1 MPNPFTKEWLAE
13 YKAKRPELY
22 PEQAKVQGKLCLFCM
37 QNPCVSPKICG
48 PVQKGLKK
56 KIQPKEQEGSAIDS
70 MRVKSEPKKRN
81 QPESDMQ
88 IALFDMIYLH
98 EPRYPLLARVFHVP
112 NEGYS
117 GPKGKAKGRKRHREG
132 VRAGIFD
139 IFVDVAK
146 RGDVVVANPGHS
158 TPNTIFERFKCP
170 GLRIELKAKGGK
182 MSDAQTDWLNYY
194 REAGYSAEVCFSWEE
209 AWNII
214 CDYLGYEEIKV

>member
-56 KIQPKEQEGSAIDS
+56 KPQPEQEGSAMDS

-88 IALFDMIYLH
+88 ISLFDMIYLH
-98 EPRYPLLARVFHVP
+98 ETKYPLLKRVWHSPNGGYRSADPGAR
-112 NEGYS
+112 
-117 GPKGKAKGRKRHREG
+117 AKRQKLVRMGM
-132 VRAGIFD
+132 RAGVFD
-139 IFVDVAK
+139 IHVDVVKYKTVENRAGYYQK
-146 RGDVVVANPGHS
+146 TEFH
-158 TPNTIFERFKCP
+158 
-170 GLRIELKAKGGK
+170 GLKIELKAPGGK

-194 REAGYSAEVCFSWEE
+194 REAGYRAEICFSWEE

>member
-1 MPNPFTKEWLAE
+1 MPNPLDKEWLAG
-13 YKAKRPELY
+13 YKAKHREQY
-22 PEQAKVQGKLCLFCM
+22 PQTIAEATA
-37 QNPCVSPKICG
+37 ST
-48 PVQKGLKK
+48 
-56 KIQPKEQEGSAIDS
+56 
-70 MRVKSEPKKRN
+70 RVKSGPKKRN

-117 GPKGKAKGRKRHREG
+117 GPKGKAKGQKRHREG

-170 GLRIELKAKGGK
+170 GLRIELKAKGGTTT
-182 MSDAQTDWLNYY
+182 DAQQDWLNYY
-194 REAGYSAEVCFSWEE
+194 RKAGYRAEVCFSWET

>member
-1 MPNPFTKEWLAE
+1 MTYSEEW
-13 YKAKRPELY
+13 Y
-22 PEQAKVQGKLCLFCM
+22 
-37 QNPCVSPKICG
+37 QNYLRKHTG
-48 PVQKGLKK
+48 Q
-56 KIQPKEQEGSAIDS
+56 QPEQEGCAIDS
-70 MRVKSEPKKRN
+70 MNPPKKQRN

-98 EPRYPLLARVFHVP
+98 ESKYPLLRRVFHVP

-117 GPKGKAKGRKRHREG
+117 GVKGQAKGQKRHREG

-139 IFVDVAK
+139 IMVDVPLWK
-146 RGDVVVANPGHS
+146 VDGL
-158 TPNTIFERFKCP
+158 RFSHGARDDACMIIDCP

-194 REAGYSAEVCFSWEE
+194 RNAGYRAEICFSWEE

-214 CDYLGYEEIKV
+214 CDYLGYEELRQ

>member
-1 MPNPFTKEWLAE
+1 MHSWTEQELAQH
-13 YKAKRPELY
+13 KAKFPERYRGITLN
-22 PEQAKVQGKLCLFCM
+22 AM
-37 QNPCVSPKICG
+37 
-48 PVQKGLKK
+48 
-56 KIQPKEQEGSAIDS
+56 DS
-70 MRVKSEPKKRN
+70 MRVKSEPKKRVTKKEQEGLLSPEIENLTKAPRN

-88 IALFDMIYLH
+88 IALFDMIYFH

-117 GPKGKAKGRKRHREG
+117 GPKGKAKGQKRHREG
-132 VRAGIFD
+132 VRAGVFD

-170 GLRIELKAKGGK
+170 GLRIELKAPSGTTT
-182 MSDAQTDWLNYY
+182 DAQRDWLNYY
-194 REAGYSAEVCFSWEE
+194 REAGFRAEVCFSWEE

-214 CDYLGYEEIKV
+214 CDYLNYEEIKCQ

>member
-1 MPNPFTKEWLAE
+1 MTYSEEW
-13 YKAKRPELY
+13 Y
-22 PEQAKVQGKLCLFCM
+22 
-37 QNPCVSPKICG
+37 QNY
-48 PVQKGLKK
+48 LKK
-56 KIQPKEQEGSAIDS
+56 RTGQQPEQEGCAIDS
-70 MRVKSEPKKRN
+70 MNPPKKQRN

-98 EPRYPLLARVFHVP
+98 ESKYPLLRRCFHVP

-117 GPKGKAKGRKRHREG
+117 GVKGQAKGQKRHREG

-139 IFVDVAK
+139 IFVDVTMLVN
-146 RGDVVVANPGHS
+146 GYGHS
-158 TPNTIFERFKCP
+158 VDCP

-194 REAGYSAEVCFSWEE
+194 RNAGYRAEICFSWEE

-214 CDYLGYEEIKV
+214 CDYLGYEELRQ